1 MDPVDYRPAKIEA
14 LIADDSLIA
23 VFTSYI
29 RTPPPHDNQLPNTPV
44 GPCPIVEGRPNFPRI
59 FRAEPNL
66 LTVLFFSP
74 FWLMMGHRNSH
85 LALLLFASRTFV
97 LGSSDWRGRGLL
109 GNVGGLP
116 KLKVYALKF
125 GIHVGERWR
134 PLWKFHSLN
143 QGSSG
148 GVDHCWL
155 ESPSLTA

>member
-1 MDPVDYRPAKIEA
+1 MIKHRLDPVDYLPAKIEA

-97 LGSSDWRGRGLL
+97 LGSSDWWGT
-109 GNVGGLP
+109 
-116 KLKVYALKF
+116 
-125 GIHVGERWR
+125 VGECWR
-134 PLWKFHSLN
+134 FTK
-143 QGSSG
+143 
-148 GVDHCWL
+148 
-155 ESPSLTA
+155 A